1 MTPAREGQCADVDAL
16 WFSAQDKCRES
27 FGAIGAR
34 RSAIVWEGVM
44 FGLRRFRFR
53 SPERDRASA
62 ERRLALIQNAVRSA
76 IADADGESK
85 GLRIRVAK
93 TRNSVVS
100 LQAQVEDRESAPAC
114 RAELSNLEHALLTG
128 ERSLALL
135 EDHLTALRKL
145 ERRLDRLINQAY
157 VAAVRLP

>member
-1 MTPAREGQCADVDAL
+1 
-16 WFSAQDKCRES
+16 
-27 FGAIGAR
+27 
-34 RSAIVWEGVM
+34 M

-62 ERRLALIQNAVRSA
+62 ERRLEFIQRAVCA
-76 IADADGESK
+76 AVADAEAESK
-85 GLRIRVAK
+85 GLRLRVTK
-93 TRNSVVS
+93 TRSSVVC
-100 LQAQVEDRESAPAC
+100 LQAQVEGHETAPAC

-128 ERSLALL
+128 ERSLAQL

-145 ERRLDRLINQAY
+145 ERRLDRLMNQAY

>member
-1 MTPAREGQCADVDAL
+1 LV
-16 WFSAQDKCRES
+16 SQDKYSVS
-27 FGAIGAR
+27 FGVIGAHR
-34 RSAIVWEGVM
+34 CVAAILEGAM

-62 ERRLALIQNAVRSA
+62 ERRLGHIRGAVRIA
-76 IADADGESK
+76 IAEAEAESK
-85 GLRIRVAK
+85 GLRLRVAK
-93 TRNSVVS
+93 TRSSVVS
-100 LQAQVEDRESAPAC
+100 LQVQVQGRETDPAC

-128 ERSLALL
+128 ERSLAQL

-145 ERRLDRLINQAY
+145 ERRLDRLLNQAY